1 MTFGEILMKSIF
13 ERELAGELI
22 STDDPEYNDILS
34 IIKETMNL
42 CRELNQGVH
51 SEEENLEYLS
61 KITGKEIDESVFF
74 MPPFYVDYG
83 KNITIGKG
91 VVIQQLCTFMDRGGI
106 TIEEGVFIAP
116 KVNLTTLN
124 HDFNPENRSGTYA
137 KPIVIKKNA
146 WIGIGATILPGVT
159 IGENAIVGAGSVV
172 TKDVE
177 TNTIVAGN
185 PAKYIKR
192 IDE

>member
-1 MTFGEILMKSIF
+1 MASIF

-22 STDDPEYNDILS
+22 STDDPEYDKILS

-42 CRELNQGVH
+42 CRELNSGIH
-51 SEEENLEYLS
+51 TEEENLKYLS
-61 KITGKEIDESVFF
+61 EIIGKELDESVFF

-83 KNITIGKG
+83 KNIKIGKG

-106 TIEEGVFIAP
+106 TLEDGVFIAP

-124 HDFNPENRSGTYA
+124 HDFNPENRSATIA
-137 KPIVIKKNA
+137 KPIHIKKNA
-146 WIGIGATILPGVT
+146 WIGIASTILPGVT
-159 IGENAIVGAGSVV
+159 IGENSIVGAGSVL
-172 TKDVE
+172 TKDVPD
-177 TNTIVAGN
+177 NSIVAGN
-185 PAKYIKR
+185 PAKFIKR

>member
-1 MTFGEILMKSIF
+1 MKSIF

-22 STDDPEYNDILS
+22 STDDPEYQQILDI
-34 IIKETMNL
+34 ITETMNT
-42 CRELNQGVH
+42 CRELNSGVR
-51 SEEENLEYLS
+51 
-61 KITGKEIDESVFF
+61 IIGKEVDESVFF

-83 KNITIGKG
+83 KNISIGKG

-106 TIEEGVFIAP
+106 TIEDGVFIAP

-137 KPIVIKKNA
+137 KPIHIKKNA
-146 WIGIGATILPGVT
+146 WIGIAATILPGIT
-159 IGENAIVGAGSVV
+159 IGENSIVGAGSVV
-172 TKDVE
+172 TKDVPD
-177 TNTIVAGN
+177 NTIVAGN
-185 PAKYIKR
+185 PAQFIKK